1 MMSDT
6 PRVFVGTTT
15 FLIGGLTSGTDLQR
29 VTAAINGFPGVGVV
43 VADQVAG
50 LLTVT
55 AERPVNRTEVT
66 AAIVQAGYSVLA

>member
-6 PRVFVGTTT
+6 PRVFVGTTA
-15 FLIGGLTSGTDLQR
+15 FLIAGLTSGADLQT
-29 VTAAINGFPGVGVV
+29 VIAAINGFPGVRV
-43 VADQVAG
+43 VAADHLAG

>member
-15 FLIGGLTSGTDLQR
+15 FLLAGLTSGTDLQI
-29 VTAAINGFPGVGVV
+29 VTAAINGFPEVRV
-43 VADQVAG
+43 VAADQLAG

-66 AAIVQAGYSVLA
+66 AAIIQAGYTVLA